1 MGIWRPLAR
10 CLQTQLPVVLYQ
22 VLAKVV
28 ISSKVR
34 YRYEFSQEGGQR
46 KVEETKLLPV
56 LGRWPY

>member
-1 MGIWRPLAR
+1 MAR

-28 ISSKVR
+28 IRSKVP
-34 YRYEFSQEGGQR
+34 YRYEFIQEGEQK

-56 LGRWPY
+56 LGRWL

>member
-10 CLQTQLPVVLYQ
+10 CLQTQLPVLLYQ

-28 ISSKVR
+28 ISSKVPHR
-34 YRYEFSQEGGQR
+34 YQFIQEGEQR

>member
-1 MGIWRPLAR
+1 MGFRRPLAC

-28 ISSKVR
+28 IRSKVP
-34 YRYEFSQEGGQR
+34 YRYEFIQEGEQK

-56 LGRWPY
+56 LGR